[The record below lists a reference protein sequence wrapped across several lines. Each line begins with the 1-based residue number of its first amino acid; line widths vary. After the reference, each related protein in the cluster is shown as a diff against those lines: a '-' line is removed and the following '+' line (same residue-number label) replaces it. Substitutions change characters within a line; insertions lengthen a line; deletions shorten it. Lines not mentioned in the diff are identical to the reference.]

1 MREKLR
7 DLGVKCAVILIGILM
22 SLAIS
27 KPEEVKANTVFTNA
41 YMYYSIA
48 GNVMNF
54 IPGDNLQGEIY
65 YATKAK
71 KAVNSGILYTTIGW
85 QVVVHDSYGYPIE
98 VIYYQMGGSNMVLIN
113 VVEVDGYEYC
123 LYKISLPNIKARMS
137 QGALAALN
145 TANSFI
151 SFNACTTTKING
163 VVQGGVTD
171 YGPAWGVVYTTYE
184 GIANAQ
190 SWSAE
195 TLQTLYSYY
204 NKPVYGMFYSVT
216 ITAGEGI
223 ARVSGAGSYCY
234 GATATISAT
243 PATGYEF
250 SHWEGATTTSK
261 QTHSFVM
268 TNANVSY
275 KAVAR
280 PAAVQVNFYRGDE
293 TQNKPTAT
301 VKYQCGISGQTL
313 PNYNWKKAGYHQ
325 VGWST
330 KRNASVSEYS
340 MKQPVVDNW
349 IRANYPSLNLY
360 AVWEVNQYTIVFDA
374 NGGNGSIAQMQGDY
388 FSKVNMPVEGFLR
401 ERATLVGW
409 STKSEAR
416 TSEFVCG
423 EEVTISTLADLTQV
437 QYETNQ
443 TIVLYAV
450 WDFAPEIL
458 GDVVYVTLED
468 AKNGTITDQW
478 LSNYVKAEDPEDGF
492 IAYGVHEQNSF
503 LAIDYALTDFTMYEK
518 EGMVTQWFHAID
530 HVKNETVKQIKIY
543 IVDTTVYDAD
553 ALRGRFRFISNNY
566 YRDKNGEY
574 VNASA
579 GGLWED
585 SLWKTDDAYRER
597 LDQIIQNTKM
607 K

>member
-1 MREKLR
+1 MRKKLK
-7 DLGVKCAVILIGILM
+7 DISVKCVVILIGVLM
-22 SLAIS
+22 SFAIS
-27 KPEEVKANTVFTNA
+27 KPEEAKANTVFTNA

-113 VVEVDGYEYC
+113 VIEVDGYEYC

-163 VVQGGVTD
+163 VVQGGMTD
-171 YGPAWGVVYTTYE
+171 YGPAWGVVYTTYD

-223 ARVSGAGSYCY
+223 ASVSGAGSYCY

-243 PATGYEF
+243 PANGYEF

-261 QTHSFVM
+261 QSHSFVM

-275 KAVAR
+275 KAVAK

-330 KRNASVSEYS
+330 KRNATVSEYS
-340 MKQPVVDNW
+340 MRQSVADSW

-360 AVWEVNQYTIVFDA
+360 AVWAMNQYHIAFDA
-374 NGGNGSIAQMQGDY
+374 NGGEGTIAQIQGDY
-388 FSKVNMPVEGFLR
+388 FSKLNLPEGGFSR

-409 STKSEAR
+409 STKPDAR
-416 TSEFVCG
+416 ISEFVCG
-423 EEVTISTLADLTQV
+423 EEVLVSTLADLTQV
-437 QYETNQ
+437 QYETDK

-458 GDVVYVTLED
+458 GEVVYVTLED
-468 AKNGTITDQW
+468 AKNGLITEQW
-478 LSNYVKAEDPEDGF
+478 LSNYVKAEDPEDGS

-503 LAIDYALTDFTMYEK
+503 LATDYAATDFTTFEK
-518 EGMVTQWFHAID
+518 EGMVTQWFCAID
-530 HVKNETVKQIKIY
+530 HVGNETEKLIKIY
-543 IVDTTVYDAD
+543 IVDAAVYDTD
-553 ALRGRFRFISNNY
+553 VLRGRFRFISENFYQADNGNY
-566 YRDKNGEY
+566 VDE
-574 VNASA
+574 AA
-579 GGLWED
+579 GGLWEE
-585 SLWKTDDAYRER
+585 SLWKTDKVHRER
-597 LDQIIQNTKM
+597 LDQVMQKIKM
-607 K
+607 E